1 MQMSGNKL
9 ESNLNQYAFEQG
21 PIRPPSES
29 YSLLIRVTR
38 NCPWNR
44 CQFCGVYKG
53 SKFELRTAE
62 EVIADVDKVKH
73 IAEAIKLAAGP
84 GNDTDAVRDLAAQ
97 IYYEGNYDMSIRNV
111 ALWLW
116 SGAKSIFLQ
125 DANSLIAKTP
135 ELVKILKY
143 LKESFPE
150 IDRITSYARSKTAAQ
165 KSQQEMN
172 DIHAAGLS
180 RLHIGM
186 ESGSDKVLAM
196 IDKGVTGADHIA
208 GGKKVKES
216 GISLSE
222 YIMPGIG
229 GRTLSEEH
237 ALDSAAVLNK
247 INPDFIRLR
256 STVLSKNY
264 LIWAKV
270 ESGEF
275 VRQTDDEIAAEIRKF
290 IEHLEVTSY
299 LASDHI
305 MNLLPDVEGKFPEA
319 KSTCLAIID
328 NYLSLPDSERT
339 NYKLGRRMGIY
350 ERLEDTRNV
359 FKRSQ
364 VDSMIESLNR
374 DGRKDPEDVLNRLKA
389 RLAI

>member
-1 MQMSGNKL
+1 MPENILK
-9 ESNLNQYAFEQG
+9 SNLNDYAFEQG

-38 NCPWNR
+38 NCPWNK

-53 SKFELRTAE
+53 SKFELRSAE
-62 EVIADVDKVKH
+62 EVMADIDNVRHIAD
-73 IAEAIKLAAGP
+73 AIRSAT
-84 GNDTDAVRDLAAQ
+84 GNGSNPEAVRELAAQ
-97 IYYEGNYDMSIRNV
+97 VYYEGNYDMSVRNV

-116 SGAKSIFLQ
+116 AGAKSIFLQ
-125 DANSLIAKTP
+125 DANSLIVKTP
-135 ELVKILKY
+135 ELVRILKY
-143 LKESFPE
+143 LRESFPQIE
-150 IDRITSYARSKTAAQ
+150 RITSYARSKTAAQ

-208 GGKKVKES
+208 GGRKVKES

-237 ALDSAAVLNK
+237 ALDSAAVLNQ
-247 INPDFIRLR
+247 IDPDFIRLR
-256 STVLSKNY
+256 STVLSPRY

-275 VRQTDDEIAAEIRKF
+275 VPQPDDEVVIEIRKF
-290 IEHLEVTSY
+290 IEHLEVNSY

-305 MNLLPDVEGKFPEA
+305 MNLLPEVEGKFPGA
-319 KSTCLAIID
+319 KSSCLAVID
-328 NYLSLPDSERT
+328 NYLSLPESERT
-339 NYKLGRRMGIY
+339 NYRLGRRMGIY
-350 ERLEDTRNV
+350 EKLEDIRDL

-364 VDSMIESLNR
+364 VESMIESLNR
-374 DGRKDPEDVLNRLKA
+374 DGKRDPEDIINRLKT